1 MKNIINNKRAQIL
14 ISSFVRI
21 YHDMNI
27 QLIVKG
33 VETKEQ
39 FELLRELKWGYKD
52 ILLINQFHLRNMR
65 INFYRKI
72 IFKEAAARRIDQ
84 SEDKN

>member
-1 MKNIINNKRAQIL
+1 MKKNIINNKRAQIL

-39 FELLRELKWGYKD
+39 FELLRELKCGIQGY
-52 ILLINQFHLRNMR
+52 LINKP
-65 INFYRKI
+65 IP
-72 IFKEAAARRIDQ
+72 FKEY
-84 SEDKN
+84 ENKVL